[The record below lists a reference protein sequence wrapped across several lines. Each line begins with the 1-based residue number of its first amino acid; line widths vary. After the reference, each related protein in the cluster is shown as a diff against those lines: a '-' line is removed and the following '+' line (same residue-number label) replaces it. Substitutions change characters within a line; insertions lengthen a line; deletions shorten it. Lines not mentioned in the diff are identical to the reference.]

1 MEYIYFFETKRQ
13 MLLTPEEQQKLMSDT
28 FSEIDRQISSGNIVF
43 LPSNVQF
50 SGYAPRNNG

>member
-13 MLLTPEEQQKLMSDT
+13 MLLTPEEQQKLISDT
-28 FSEIDRQISSGNIVF
+28 FSEIDRQISSGNIVL